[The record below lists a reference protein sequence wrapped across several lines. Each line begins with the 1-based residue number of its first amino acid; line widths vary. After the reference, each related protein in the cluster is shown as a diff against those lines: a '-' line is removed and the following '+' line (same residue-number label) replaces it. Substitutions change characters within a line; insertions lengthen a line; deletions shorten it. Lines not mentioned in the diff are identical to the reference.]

1 MKKIVVYCLALLC
14 LHSASA
20 IELTHR
26 NFTFNAMRKLAW
38 TKEPFPFAF
47 VSEIEVRRE
56 VNTFTSNTGYM
67 LLNAND
73 RVVSEYDE
81 TSNAHEIT
89 HFYTARN
96 QRQHLISNFVIPNT
110 NALIS
115 IGYDSGSRAEK
126 ISVSKTFF
134 LGFSA
139 YKKIDPKSTIF
150 FMVGGWQKE
159 RIQERPCVDSY
170 EREYWCTNLT
180 AWSDHK
186 PITASPLRFAE
197 VRYEMRS

>member
-1 MKKIVVYCLALLC
+1 MKTLLIYCSMLLC
-14 LHSASA
+14 LQSANA
-20 IELTHR
+20 IDLTHK
-26 NFTFNAMRKLAW
+26 NFTFNVMRKQAW
-38 TKEPFPFAF
+38 NSGTLPLAF

-81 TSNAHEIT
+81 TSNAHEIA

-115 IGYDSGSRAEK
+115 VGYDSGSRAEK

-139 YKKIDPKSTIF
+139 FKKIDSKSTIF
-150 FMVGGWQKE
+150 FMAGGWQKE

-170 EREYWCTNLT
+170 DREYWCANLT

-186 PITASPLRFAE
+186 PITSSPLRFAE
-197 VRYEMRS
+197 VRYEMRF